1 MKRLLASAA
10 LAALLVGPVSAQDAG
25 TVLATVNGTEIT
37 LGHLIAMQAQL
48 PDQYRQLADDV
59 LFSGMLEQLVQQ
71 EVIASVARE
80 SLSMRAEIGLQ
91 NEQRAYLAST
101 LIEQIAAEEISEAD
115 LQAEYDAVYGSIE
128 PVQEFNASHILVET
142 EEEATALIVELEAG
156 GDFAELAAIHS
167 TGPSGPNGGQLG
179 WFTAGMMV
187 PTFEAAVFELEV
199 GEVSAP
205 VETQF
210 GWHIVTLVD
219 VRDLAAPL
227 PEDVQ
232 GELIESL
239 QRTRVDQRVIELT
252 DAADV
257 VRPEITID
265 VSAIR
270 DVSLLDQ

>member
-59 LFSGMLEQLVQQ
+59 LFNGMLEQLVQQ

-142 EEEATALIVELEAG
+142 EEEAAALIVELEAG
-156 GDFAELAAIHS
+156 GDFAELAALHS

-219 VRDLAAPL
+219 VRDLAAPVL
-227 PEDVQ
+227 EDVQ
-232 GELIESL
+232 GELIEGL

>member
-1 MKRLLASAA
+1 
-10 LAALLVGPVSAQDAG
+10 
-25 TVLATVNGTEIT
+25 
-37 LGHLIAMQAQL
+37 
-48 PDQYRQLADDV
+48 
-59 LFSGMLEQLVQQ
+59 
-71 EVIASVARE
+71 
-80 SLSMRAEIGLQ
+80 
-91 NEQRAYLAST
+91 
-101 LIEQIAAEEISEAD
+101 
-115 LQAEYDAVYGSIE
+115 
-128 PVQEFNASHILVET
+128 
-142 EEEATALIVELEAG
+142 
-156 GDFAELAAIHS
+156 
-167 TGPSGPNGGQLG
+167 
-179 WFTAGMMV
+179 MMV

-227 PEDVQ
+227 LEDVQ

>member
-59 LFSGMLEQLVQQ
+59 LFNGMLEQLVQQ

-142 EEEATALIVELEAG
+142 EEEAAALIVELEAG

-210 GWHIVTLVD
+210 GWHVVTLVD
-219 VRDLAAPL
+219 VRDLAAPVL
-227 PEDVQ
+227 EDVQ
-232 GELIESL
+232 GELIEGL

>member
-1 MKRLLASAA
+1 
-10 LAALLVGPVSAQDAG
+10 
-25 TVLATVNGTEIT
+25 
-37 LGHLIAMQAQL
+37 
-48 PDQYRQLADDV
+48 
-59 LFSGMLEQLVQQ
+59 MLEQLVQQ

-142 EEEATALIVELEAG
+142 EEEAAALIVELEAG
-156 GDFAELAAIHS
+156 GDFAELAALHS

-219 VRDLAAPL
+219 VRDLAAPVL
-227 PEDVQ
+227 EDVQ
-232 GELIESL
+232 GELIEGL

>member
-59 LFSGMLEQLVQQ
+59 LFNGMLEQLVQQ

-142 EEEATALIVELEAG
+142 EEEAAALIVELEAG
-156 GDFAELAAIHS
+156 GDFAELAALHS

-210 GWHIVTLVD
+210 GWHVVTLVD
-219 VRDLAAPL
+219 VRDLAAPVL
-227 PEDVQ
+227 EDVQ
-232 GELIESL
+232 GELIEGL